1 MKLLAKLL
9 RHWQV
14 RMLPKMVLLML
25 IMLIKPVLQL
35 SLISLQQWSVINLF
49 SLAVTLMMQLMV
61 KEIIPTIGIIK
72 Q

>member
-14 RMLPKMVLLML
+14 RMLPKMALLML
-25 IMLIKPVLQL
+25 IMLIMHVLQL
-35 SLISLQQWSVINLF
+35 PLISLQQWSVINLF
-49 SLAVTLMMQLMV
+49 SLAATLMMQLMV